1 MDMKEHDTPKI
12 LVHCT
17 VDRTSIVNNGET
29 YMCTKCN
36 RRLLDVANN
45 EMPDRNDPRPL
56 CGIILKAA
64 VAGSLALAG
73 CEKEQGPVGMVEYPK
88 GTIAYPGDAHSAQIV
103 EEIENKQFP
112 TAERSTQ
119 DPDRVISPYTGKEV
133 SVEGI
138 PPGSLVTDPDFPMED
153 QKYFRLPEA
162 VEATDGASE

>member
-17 VDRTSIVNNGET
+17 VDRTSIVNNGGT

-73 CEKEQGPVGMVEYPK
+73 CEDAGRGRDVNPVGLIPD
-88 GTIAYPGDAHSAQIV
+88 PRDAHGARIV

-119 DPDRVISPYTGKEV
+119 DPNRVISPYTGKEV

>member
-1 MDMKEHDTPKI
+1 MKENDTPKI

-17 VDRTSIVNNGET
+17 VDPASIVKNGENF
-29 YMCTKCN
+29 MCTKCN

-73 CEKEQGPVGMVEYPK
+73 CEEARKGKDVYPV
-88 GTIAYPGDAHSAQIV
+88 GTIAYPGDAHSARIV
-103 EEIENKQFP
+103 AEIENKQFP
-112 TAERSTQ
+112 TAERSAQ
-119 DPDRVISPYTGKEV
+119 DPNSVISPYTGKEIL
-133 SVEGI
+133 VEGI

>member
-1 MDMKEHDTPKI
+1 MDMKENDTPTI

-17 VDRTSIVNNGET
+17 VDRASIVKNGET
-29 YMCTKCN
+29 FMCTKCN

-73 CEKEQGPVGMVEYPK
+73 CEEARKGKDVYPVGL
-88 GTIAYPGDAHSAQIV
+88 IALPADPHGARVVA
-103 EEIENKQFP
+103 EIENKQFP
-112 TAERSTQ
+112 TAERSLR
-119 DPDRVISPYTGKEV
+119 DPNHVISPYTGNEV
-133 SVEGI
+133 LVEGI

-153 QKYFRLPEA
+153 QKYFRVPEA
-162 VEATDGASE
+162 MAATDGTSE